1 MRIKTNTTS
10 LGIKAKR
17 LFTELVQS
25 SDWTI
30 HPNGYSGRGRYASK
44 TADHATTLADS
55 LEELG
60 LVRGRHFTTGNDA
73 PRGGWSGEFVT
84 LLPAGRRLKV
94 VTDNRICVE
103 GWREQRKTLS
113 NNCNPRQGLLDY
125 LADNPAEDTPSL
137 DDLTAVEQNKLKD
150 WYRNGCEH
158 PCPDTV
164 LAIKQKS
171 RLSWRQVGDQCHA
184 KWRPRPSILAF
195 SPEDDTIVK
204 VSRNTII
211 DNEAKHQLERVVRP
225 NPEP

>member
-1 MRIKTNTTS
+1 MRIKTNITS

-30 HPNGYSGRGRYASK
+30 HPNGYSGRGRYASR

-94 VTDNRICVE
+94 VTDNKTPAPPAPAPSGVTDGKTLTISPLDSDD
-103 GWREQRKTLS
+103 WRELIEWY
-113 NNCNPRQGLLDY
+113 G
-125 LADNPAEDTPSL
+125 AG
-137 DDLTAVEQNKLKD
+137 AV
-150 WYRNGCEH
+150 H
-158 PCPDTV
+158 PCPDTI
-164 LAIKQKS
+164 LAIKLKS
-171 RLSWRQVGDQCHA
+171 RLSWRQIEDKCEELRAVELLDSFSQKFNEYVTAISSGSRIHPGEFSPWDSSIV
-184 KWRPRPSILAF
+184 KSILE
-195 SPEDDTIVK
+195 SSSD
-204 VSRNTII
+204 
-211 DNEAKHQLERVVRP
+211 
-225 NPEP
+225 